1 MKFQMDKS
9 LRFWADADYEHIKS
23 DHPNITKRQLVSNV
37 LREYERCG
45 NAMRCLNRY
54 GRIVWKASPR
64 FLSALADAERDTRD
78 DLDDSP

>member
-1 MKFQMDKS
+1 MDKT
-9 LRFWADADYEHIKS
+9 LKFWVHVACEDLKLN
-23 DHPNITKRQLVSNV
+23 HPNITKRQLVSNV